1 VIEESRLSWL
11 RCRWRCITGRH
22 HWHETTMGLTPL
34 DHCCNCP
41 ATRPREAPPEPLS
54 ALMDDDNVDLR
65 LVEE

>member
-1 VIEESRLSWL
+1 
-11 RCRWRCITGRH
+11 
-22 HWHETTMGLTPL
+22 MGLTPL